1 MRSHL
6 RAIEEEHRRLNAHMF
21 GSETAR
27 FLLMHMMGGVKAS
40 NGKAHPNDPA
50 LAATKTQIP
59 ALPAT
64 LQFAKWLSWN
74 ATHTAKLFNEWSFK
88 YQKTSSNAIDSFATQ
103 VQAMVKKIQGFIKMM
118 MKYST
123 PDGIDQ
129 LENTLIDY
137 AEAQM
142 EAMLLVTKKRVRGLV
157 KDHPIKAFAMPSK
170 DVAAKIE

>member
-1 MRSHL
+1 MRKHL
-6 RAIEEEHRRLNAHMF
+6 DEIEEEHRRFRHHNF
-21 GSETAR
+21 GSETAQ
-27 FLLMHMMGGVKAS
+27 FLLLHLLGGRTAS
-40 NGKAHPNDPA
+40 AGKGSSNDPA
-50 LAATKTQIP
+50 VAATRTQIP

-74 ATHTAKLFNEWSFK
+74 ASHTAKLFNEWSFK

-103 VQAMVKKIQGFIKMM
+103 VQSMVKKIQGFIKMM

-123 PDGIDQ
+123 PEGIDQ

-142 EAMLLVTKKRVRGLV
+142 EAMLLVTKKRVAGVV
-157 KDHPIKAFAMPSK
+157 KNH
-170 DVAAKIE
+170 

>member
-1 MRSHL
+1 
-6 RAIEEEHRRLNAHMF
+6 
-21 GSETAR
+21 
-27 FLLMHMMGGVKAS
+27 MGGTMAS
-40 NGKAHPNDPA
+40 KGKAHANDPA
-50 LAATKTQIP
+50 TAATKTQIP

-103 VQAMVKKIQGFIKMM
+103 VQEMVKKIQGFIKMM

-123 PDGIDQ
+123 PEGIDQ
-129 LENTLIDY
+129 LENTLIEY

-142 EAMLLVTKKRVRGLV
+142 KAMLLVTKKRVRGLV
-157 KDHPIKAFAMPSK
+157 KDHPLKATVKPA
-170 DVAAKIE
+170 

>member
-1 MRSHL
+1 MRKYLNS
-6 RAIEEEHRRLNAHMF
+6 IEAEHRKLNDYTY

-27 FLLMHMMGGVKAS
+27 FLLMHLMGGRSAS
-40 NGKAHPNDPA
+40 QGKKHATDPA
-50 LAATKTQIP
+50 VAATKSQIP

-74 ATHTAKLFNEWSFK
+74 ASHTAKLFNAWSFK

-103 VQAMVKKIQGFIKMM
+103 VQSMVKKIQGFIKMM

-123 PDGIDQ
+123 PEGIDQ

-142 EAMLLVTKKRVRGLV
+142 KAMLIVTKKRVSNLIAQDGPTV
-157 KDHPIKAFAMPSK
+157 F
-170 DVAAKIE
+170 AAKDASDKLTQ